1 MVRQMT
7 GPDIEKN
14 RDQEF
19 IDGFC
24 AILVKNGALK
34 NRDAKDLQ
42 TEFERSTAIY
52 FEDFLLEED
61 LVTKEDML
69 QALSEYY
76 QMPAIDVIGV
86 FFDHHLV
93 RMFPK
98 DLMIRDGFIPFDREG
113 DILTVIAARPRHPAL
128 PQVIGDYVS
137 YDVAFMVGIYFDI
150 TDQVEEFYD
159 QSIETAEIQMFED
172 TTDKHE
178 EQERLDD
185 IVSGDEEE

>member
-7 GPDIEKN
+7 GPGIEKN
-14 RDQEF
+14 RDQAF

-24 AILVKNGALK
+24 ALLVKSGALK
-34 NRDAKDLQ
+34 NRDAQELQ
-42 TEFERSTAIY
+42 EQFERSTAIY

-61 LVTKEDML
+61 IVSKEDML
-69 QALSEYY
+69 QTLSEYY
-76 QMPAIDVIGV
+76 QMPAVDVIGV

-98 DLMIRDGFIPFDREG
+98 DVMLRDGFIPFERDG
-113 DILTVIAARPRHPAL
+113 DILLVIAARPRHPAL
-128 PQVIGDYVS
+128 SQVIGDFVS
-137 YDVAFMVGIYFDI
+137 YDVAYMVGIYTDI
-150 TDQVEEFYD
+150 TGQVQEFYD

-178 EQERLDD
+178 EQERLED
-185 IVSGDEEE
+185 IVNGDEEE

>member
-14 RDQEF
+14 RDQAF

-24 AILVKNGALK
+24 ALLVKSGALK
-34 NRDAKDLQ
+34 NRDAQELQ
-42 TEFERSTAIY
+42 ELFERSTAIY

-61 LVTKEDML
+61 IVSKEDML
-69 QALSEYY
+69 QTLSEYY
-76 QMPAIDVIGV
+76 QMPAVDVIGV

-98 DLMIRDGFIPFDREG
+98 DVMLRDGFIPFERDG
-113 DILTVIAARPRHPAL
+113 DILLVIAARPRHPAL
-128 PQVIGDYVS
+128 SQVIGDYVS
-137 YDVAFMVGIYFDI
+137 YDVAYMVGIYNDI
-150 TDQVEEFYD
+150 TDQVQEFYD

-185 IVSGDEEE
+185 IVNGDEEE

>member
-7 GPDIEKN
+7 GPGIEKN
-14 RDQEF
+14 RDQAF

-24 AILVKNGALK
+24 ALLVKSGALK
-34 NRDAKDLQ
+34 NRDAQELQ
-42 TEFERSTAIY
+42 EQFERSTAIY

-61 LVTKEDML
+61 IVSKEDML
-69 QALSEYY
+69 QTLSEYY
-76 QMPAIDVIGV
+76 QMPAVDVIGV

-98 DLMIRDGFIPFDREG
+98 DVMLRDGFIPFERDG
-113 DILTVIAARPRHPAL
+113 DILLVIAARPRHPAL
-128 PQVIGDYVS
+128 SQVIGDFVS
-137 YDVAFMVGIYFDI
+137 YDVAYMVGIYTDI
-150 TDQVEEFYD
+150 TGQVQEFYD

-185 IVSGDEEE
+185 IVNGDEEE

>member
-7 GPDIEKN
+7 SPSIEKN

-19 IDGFC
+19 IDRFC
-24 AILVKNGALK
+24 ALLVKNGALK

-42 TEFERSTAIY
+42 DLFERSTAIY
-52 FEDFLLEED
+52 FEDFLLEEEI
-61 LVTKEDML
+61 VSKEDML
-69 QALSEYY
+69 QTLSEYY

-98 DLMIRDGFIPFDREG
+98 DVMIRDGFIPFDREG

-128 PQVIGDYVS
+128 PQVIGDFVS
-137 YDVAFMVGIYFDI
+137 YDVTFMVGIYTDI

-178 EQERLDD
+178 ERERLED
-185 IVSGDEEE
+185 IVNGDEEE